1 MNKYSIISRPE
12 PDEYPE
18 DFRQYIQLVPGDDLL
33 GYLNNPT
40 ITVSSVA
47 DGLSEDQLL
56 YRYATGKWSVKD
68 IFCHIIDC
76 ERIYN
81 YRALCIARGD
91 KTALPDF
98 EENDYAK
105 TADADE
111 RPVNDIISEYKAVRA
126 ASIELFRSFDDR
138 MLLRS
143 GLANNSMRS
152 VRAIGY
158 SLAGHEIHHLNVIKE
173 RYLEKIS

>member
-1 MNKYSIISRPE
+1 MKEHRIITRPE
-12 PDEYPE
+12 PSEFPE
-18 DFRQYIQLVPGDDLL
+18 DFKQYIALVPGNDLL
-33 GYLNNPT
+33 GYFDT
-40 ITVSSVA
+40 QTESVA
-47 DGLSEDQLL
+47 TVAGTLSEEQLL
-56 YRYATGKWSVKD
+56 YRYAEGKWSVKD
-68 IFCHIIDC
+68 IFCHLIDC

-91 KTALPDF
+91 KTELPGF

-105 TADADE
+105 AAHADE
-111 RPVNDIISEYKAVRA
+111 HPISDIISEYKSVRA
-126 ASIELFRSFDDR
+126 SSIELFKSFNDE

-143 GLANNSMRS
+143 GIANNSLRS

-173 RYLEKIS
+173 RYLKK